1 LKNIY
6 SNLYRMINLKMKNLS
21 FFLAILLIMLMY
33 YTPPTLKDMANEF
46 LGKVFLLFVL
56 SYFAL
61 FCDIACAIIFSVMII
76 ILLHDT
82 REGYFGGGLADVINK
97 TVSNADNAESKM
109 NESKSSDGK
118 DGFKESHE
126 HEDEDGDRFKGKRD
140 KKKKEGF
147 VGEKEIKVVN
157 DKLRK
162 YLGFSIT
169 DLDRQIKTS
178 SEKNSQN
185 ATKDLI

>member
-1 LKNIY
+1 MV
-6 SNLYRMINLKMKNLS
+6 NLEMKNLS
-21 FFLAILLIMLMY
+21 VFLAILLMILMY
-33 YTPPTLKDMANEF
+33 YTPPSLKDLANSF
-46 LGKVFLLFVL
+46 LGKLFLLIIL

-61 FCDIACAIIFSVMII
+61 FCDLACAVIFSMII
-76 ILLHDT
+76 IVLLHDI
-82 REGYFGGGLADVINK
+82 REQFVGGGFADVINK

-109 NESKSSDGK
+109 DESKSSDGK

-126 HEDEDGDRFKGKRD
+126 HDDDEGNDGFKGKKD

-147 VGEKEIKVVN
+147 VGENQMKIVN
-157 DKLRK
+157 EKLRK

-178 SEKNSQN
+178 SEKNSQE

>member
-1 LKNIY
+1 
-6 SNLYRMINLKMKNLS
+6 MINLKMKNLS

-33 YTPPTLKDMANEF
+33 HTPPALKNLADDF

-61 FCDIACAIIFSVMII
+61 FCDIACAIIFSAIII

-82 REGYFGGGLADVINK
+82 KEGYFGGGLADVINK

-109 NESKSSDGK
+109 NNNSNSNE
-118 DGFKESHE
+118 GFKESHE
-126 HEDEDGDRFKGKRD
+126 HEDEDGHDGFKGKKD

-147 VGEKEIKVVN
+147 VGENEIKAVN

-169 DLDRQIKTS
+169 DLDRQLKTS
-178 SEKNSQN
+178 SEKNSQE